1 MSEALPQKRLIKSVP
16 ANETQRLSA
25 LHRYRVLD
33 TPPEVAFDRITRL
46 AARLFNM
53 PTVLIFLV
61 DESRAWFKSCVGF
74 DAREVP
80 RDDTCSFAVLTDEP
94 LIIPD
99 TRLDDRFACNSFVQI
114 EPEVRF
120 YAGAPLLSQDGFNLG
135 TLCLLDS
142 QPHDPLSKEQQ
153 ATLVDLAAMVVD
165 ELELRLASHKIAQVD
180 AALLEITQGVAT
192 VTGSAFFDA
201 LVQHFANVLDTDY
214 VYIGLVESDEL
225 KRLRTIA
232 TYAHGRIVENFE
244 YFLQDTP
251 CWEVLEQGK
260 VCCYP
265 RNVQAQFPN
274 APLLKQ
280 LAIESYV
287 ATPFFDSNGTPL
299 GLLGVMDG
307 EPLENVHLA
316 ESLLKVCADRI
327 ATELER
333 QQVEIALHE
342 SEELKQRILD
352 SSRDCIKVLTLNSEI
367 VYISPG
373 GLCLLEID
381 EPTTILNTIWVDRWQ
396 GKDYENA
403 QAAIAAATLG
413 NIGQFQGYLATAKG
427 TPKWWDSR
435 IAPVRDASGQVVQL
449 VAISRDITD
458 SKQAEAERLQAEM
471 VLQEAHVQLESALA
485 AGSVYTW
492 RWNIPA
498 DRVVVNAAL
507 AHLFDVDP
515 ADATTAGLPIEF
527 FINSMHESDRPRVLA
542 AIQQA
547 IETGEKYTAEYRVHT
562 ATGEERW
569 LTARGQVEYDTA
581 GNPIAFPGA
590 LADITERKRA
600 ESDRD
605 RFFQMSHDML
615 ATIDKNGYFIQ
626 LNPAWTE
633 TLGYTLQELGAQ
645 PYIEF
650 VHPDDRAKTI
660 AEAQVVAQGKP
671 TIEFENRYRACD
683 GSYRWISWNV
693 VPFIEQGLLYCVA
706 RDITDR
712 KQAEAAIAADLRDTQ
727 LLHDLSVQLIN
738 ETDIQVLYDKIMA
751 TAIVLTGADAG
762 TVQILDT
769 VTQDLLLL
777 ATQGF
782 EPNMTEHFYRV
793 NISSNTSCGIALRNG
808 NRTFIDFDVPESED
822 PDGSLRIHVEAGYLF
837 GQSTPLIA
845 RSGKPIGMVSTHWR
859 EYHRPSDRELRF
871 LDLLAR
877 QAADLIEQRQTQAA
891 LRDSE
896 NRFRMAI
903 ESAQLGTWDWNLI
916 TNQLIWDEG
925 CKAMFGLPPKAESSI
940 EVFFAGLHPEDRQ
953 RLEQVVQWTLNPASR
968 GKYNVEYRT
977 IGIEDRVERWIAAR
991 GQAYFDADGNPQRFI
1006 GTVLNITEQ
1015 KRIEAEREQLLA
1027 REQAARTEADR
1038 ANRIKDEF
1046 LAVLSHELRSP
1057 LNPILGWTRLLQN
1070 GKLTPAR
1077 QIEALATI
1085 ERNAKL
1091 QSQLIE
1097 DLLDISRIM
1106 QGKLTLTA
1114 APVNLAFVISAAIE
1128 TVSLAAG
1135 AKNIQITLDLDSEVT
1150 PISGDAARLQQ
1161 VVWNLLT
1168 NAIKFTANGGQV
1180 TVELRRV
1187 DAEGSKLRNQMAQI
1201 RVIDTGKGINPQF
1214 LPHVFEYFRQEDA
1227 STTRRFGGLGLG
1239 LAIVRQIVELHGG
1252 TVKAKSQ
1259 GEERGTTF
1267 IVQLPTLQQAILLVP
1282 EPIQT
1287 QADSETLLKNVQ
1299 ILLVDDDTD
1308 TREFQAFLLEQNG
1321 AKVVAAVSGLEA
1333 LQVLDRLIPDVIVSD
1348 IGMPQI
1354 DGYMLMQQIRS
1365 RPPTQGGATP
1375 AIALTAYAAEIDQ
1388 KRTLQAGFQMHLRK
1402 PLEPEQFVSAIVSLL
1417 KSNRY

>member
-1 MSEALPQKRLIKSVP
+1 MPYSSSVSDSEGLPQKRLIKSVT

-53 PTVLIFLV
+53 PTVLISLV

-80 RDDTCSFAVLTDEP
+80 RDATLCSFAVLADEP

-99 TRLDDRFACNSFVQI
+99 ARLDDRFACNPFVQS
-114 EPEVRF
+114 EPGVRF

-142 QPHDPLSKEQQ
+142 QPHDPLSQEQQ

-180 AALLEITQGVAT
+180 AALLEITQGVVT
-192 VTGSAFFDA
+192 VTGGAFFDA
-201 LVQHFANVLDTDY
+201 LVQHFANVLDSDY
-214 VYIGLVESDEL
+214 VYIALLEGDHP
-225 KRLRTIA
+225 KRMRTIA
-232 TYAHGRIVENFE
+232 TCAHGQIVENFE
-244 YFLQDTP
+244 YLLQDTP
-251 CWEVLEQGK
+251 CWEVLEQRK

-274 APLLKQ
+274 APLLKP

-316 ESLLKVCADRI
+316 ESLLTVFADRI

-333 QQVEIALHE
+333 QQTEIALRE
-342 SEELKQRILD
+342 SEQLKQRILD
-352 SSRDCIKVLTLNSEI
+352 SSNDCIKVLTLNSEI

-381 EPTTILNTIWVDRWQ
+381 DPTSILNTIWVDRWQ
-396 GKDYENA
+396 GEDYENA
-403 QAAIAAATLG
+403 QAAIASATLG

-435 IAPVRDASGQVVQL
+435 ITPVRDASGQVVQL
-449 VAISRDITD
+449 VAISRDITAR
-458 SKQAEAERLQAEM
+458 KQAEAERLQTEM
-471 VLQEAHVQLESALA
+471 ALREAHVQLESALA

-492 RWNIPA
+492 RWNIA
-498 DRVVVNAAL
+498 GNRVVVNAAF

-515 ADATTAGLPIEF
+515 ADATTAGLAIEF
-527 FINSMHESDRPRVLA
+527 FINSMHESDRPRVSA

-547 IETGEKYTAEYRVHT
+547 IETGEEYTAEYRVHT

-569 LTARGQVEYDTA
+569 LTARGQVEYDAA
-581 GNPIAFPGA
+581 GRPIAFPGA

-600 ESDRD
+600 QEDRD

-650 VHPDDRAKTI
+650 VHPDDQAKTI
-660 AEAQVVAQGKP
+660 AEAEVVAQGKP
-671 TIEFENRYRACD
+671 TIEFENRYRARD
-683 GSYRWISWNV
+683 GSYLWISWNV

-727 LLHDLSVQLIN
+727 LLHDLSVQLTN
-738 ETDIQVLYDKIMA
+738 ETDIQVLYDEIMA

-769 VTQDLLLL
+769 VTQDLVLL

-782 EPNMTEHFYRV
+782 EQNMTEHFHRV
-793 NISSNTSCGIALRNG
+793 NASSNTSCGIGLKNG

-822 PDGSLRIHVEAGYLF
+822 PDGSLQIHLEAGYLF
-837 GQSTPLIA
+837 GQSTLLIT
-845 RSGKPIGMVSTHWR
+845 RSSKLIGMVSTHWR
-859 EYHRPSDRELRF
+859 EYRRPSDRELRF

-925 CKAMFGLPPKAESSI
+925 CKAMFGLLPEAESSI
-940 EVFFAGLHPEDRQ
+940 EVFFAGLHPNDRQ
-953 RLEQVVQWTLNPASR
+953 RLEQVVQWTLNPASS
-968 GKYNVEYRT
+968 GKYDVEYRT
-977 IGIEDRVERWIAAR
+977 IGIEDGVERWIAAR
-991 GQAYFDADGNPQRFI
+991 GQAYFDVDGNPQRFV

-1015 KRIEAEREQLLA
+1015 KRIEAEREQLLV
-1027 REQAARTEADR
+1027 REQAARAEADR

-1057 LNPILGWTRLLQN
+1057 LNPILGWIRLLQN
-1070 GKLTPAR
+1070 GKLDLAR
-1077 QIEALATI
+1077 QTEALKTI

-1114 APVNLAFVISAAIE
+1114 APVSLTFVISAAIE
-1128 TVSLAAG
+1128 TVRLAAE
-1135 AKNIQITLDLDSEVT
+1135 AKNIQILLDLSTTV
-1150 PISGDAARLQQ
+1150 SQVFGDATRLQQ
-1161 VVWNLLT
+1161 VVWNLLI
-1168 NAIKFTANGGQV
+1168 NAVKFTPQGGQV
-1180 TVELRRV
+1180 TVELRQL
-1187 DAEGSKLRNQMAQI
+1187 DGLAQI
-1201 RVIDTGKGINPQF
+1201 RVSDTGKGINPQF
-1214 LPHVFEYFRQEDA
+1214 LPHVFEYFRQAD
-1227 STTRRFGGLGLG
+1227 STTTRKFGGLGLG
-1239 LAIVRQIVELHGG
+1239 LAIVRQIVEMHGG
-1252 TVKAKSQ
+1252 TVKVESLGEDQ
-1259 GEERGTTF
+1259 GAIFT
-1267 IVQLPTLQQAILLVP
+1267 VQLPIIQQTVPTIAELV
-1282 EPIQT
+1282 QT
-1287 QADSETLLKNVQ
+1287 KAEKTENPLSNLQ
-1299 ILLVDDDTD
+1299 ILVVDDDVD
-1308 TREFQAFLLEQNG
+1308 TREFQAFVLEQSG
-1321 AKVVAAVSGLEA
+1321 ARVIAVASGLEV
-1333 LQVLDRLIPDVIVSD
+1333 LQVLDRSIPDVLVSD
-1348 IGMPQI
+1348 VGMPEM
-1354 DGYMLMQQIRS
+1354 DGYMLIRQIRS
-1365 RPPTQGGATP
+1365 RPPHQGGTIR
-1375 AIALTAYAAEIDQ
+1375 AIAVTAYARDFERQ
-1388 KRTLQAGFQMHLRK
+1388 KALQSGFQGHITK
-1402 PLEPEQFVSAIVSLL
+1402 PVEPEILVKTIVDLL
-1417 KSNRY
+1417 DR

>member
-1 MSEALPQKRLIKSVP
+1 MSEALPQKRLIKSVT
-16 ANETQRLSA
+16 ANEIQRLSA

-53 PTVLIFLV
+53 PTVLISLV

-80 RDDTCSFAVLTDEP
+80 RDATLCSFAVLADEP

-99 TRLDDRFACNSFVQI
+99 ARLDDRFACNPFVQS
-114 EPEVRF
+114 EPGVRF

-142 QPHDPLSKEQQ
+142 QPHDPLSQEQQ

-180 AALLEITQGVAT
+180 AALLEITQGVVT
-192 VTGSAFFDA
+192 VTGGAFFDA
-201 LVQHFANVLDTDY
+201 LVQHFANVLDSDY
-214 VYIGLVESDEL
+214 VYIALVEGDHP
-225 KRLRTIA
+225 KRMRTIA
-232 TYAHGRIVENFE
+232 TCAHGRIVENFE
-244 YFLQDTP
+244 YLLQDTP
-251 CWEVLEQGK
+251 CWEVLEQRK

-274 APLLKQ
+274 APLLKP

-307 EPLENVHLA
+307 EPLENVYLA
-316 ESLLKVCADRI
+316 ESLLTVFADRI

-333 QQVEIALHE
+333 QQTEIALHE
-342 SEELKQRILD
+342 SEQLKQRILD
-352 SSRDCIKVLTLNSEI
+352 SSNDCIKVLTLNSEI

-381 EPTTILNTIWVDRWQ
+381 DPTSILNTIWVDRWQ
-396 GKDYENA
+396 GEDYENA

-427 TPKWWDSR
+427 KPKWWDSR
-435 IAPVRDASGQVVQL
+435 ITPVRDASGQVVQL

-458 SKQAEAERLQAEM
+458 HKQAEAEHMQAEM
-471 VLQEAHVQLESALA
+471 ALQEAHVQLESALA

-492 RWNIPA
+492 RWNIPG
-498 DRVVVNAAL
+498 DHVVVNAAF
-507 AHLFDVDP
+507 AHLFAVDP
-515 ADATTAGLPIEF
+515 VLATTEGLPIEF
-527 FINSMHESDRPRVLA
+527 FTNSMHESDRPRVSA

-547 IETGEKYTAEYRVHT
+547 IETGEEYTAEYRVHT

-569 LTARGQVEYDTA
+569 LTARGQVEYDAA

-600 ESDRD
+600 QEDRD
-605 RFFQMSHDML
+605 RFFQLSHDML
-615 ATIDKNGYFIQ
+615 AIIDKNGYFIQ

-650 VHPDDRAKTI
+650 VHPDDQAASMVE
-660 AEAQVVAQGKP
+660 AEFVAQGNS
-671 TIEFENRYRACD
+671 TIDFENRYRARD
-683 GSYRWISWNV
+683 GSYRWISWSAA
-693 VPFIEQGLLYCVA
+693 PFVEQKLLYCVA

-727 LLHDLSVQLIN
+727 LLHDLSVQLTN
-738 ETDIQVLYDKIMA
+738 ETDIQVLYDEIMA

-769 VTQDLLLL
+769 ATQDLVLL

-782 EPNMTEHFYRV
+782 EPNMTEHFHRV
-793 NISSNTSCGIALRNG
+793 HTSSNTSCGIALKNG

-822 PDGSLRIHVEAGYLF
+822 PDGSLQIHVEAGYLF

-859 EYHRPSDRELRF
+859 SRRQPSDRELRF

-925 CKAMFGLPPKAESSI
+925 CKAMFGLLPEAESSI
-940 EVFFAGLHPEDRQ
+940 EVFFAGLHPNDRQ
-953 RLEQVVQWTLNPASR
+953 RLEQVVQSTLNPASS
-968 GKYNVEYRT
+968 GKYDVEYRT
-977 IGIEDRVERWIAAR
+977 IGIEDGVERWIAAR
-991 GQAYFDADGNPQRFI
+991 GQAYFDADGNPQRFV

-1015 KRIEAEREQLLA
+1015 KRIEDEREQLLV
-1027 REQAARTEADR
+1027 REQAARAEADR

-1070 GKLTPAR
+1070 GKLDLPR
-1077 QIEALATI
+1077 QTEALKTI

-1114 APVNLAFVISAAIE
+1114 APVSLTFVISAAIE
-1128 TVSLAAG
+1128 TVRLAAE
-1135 AKNIQITLDLDSEVT
+1135 AKNIQILLDLSTTV
-1150 PISGDAARLQQ
+1150 SQVFGDATRLQQ

-1168 NAIKFTANGGQV
+1168 NAVKFTPQDGQV
-1180 TVELRRV
+1180 TVELRQL
-1187 DAEGSKLRNQMAQI
+1187 DGLAQI
-1201 RVIDTGKGINPQF
+1201 RVSDTGKGINPQF
-1214 LPHVFEYFRQEDA
+1214 LPHVFEYFRQAD
-1227 STTRRFGGLGLG
+1227 STTTRKFGGLGLG
-1239 LAIVRQIVELHGG
+1239 LAIVRQIVEMHGG
-1252 TVKAKSQ
+1252 TVKVASSGEDQ
-1259 GEERGTTF
+1259 GAIFT
-1267 IVQLPTLQQAILLVP
+1267 IQLPVLQKTVPTIAEPVQAKAEKAENPLSNL
-1282 EPIQT
+1282 
-1287 QADSETLLKNVQ
+1287 Q
-1299 ILLVDDDTD
+1299 ILVVDDDAD

-1321 AKVVAAVSGLEA
+1321 ARVIAVASGLEA
-1333 LQVLDRLIPDVIVSD
+1333 LQVLDLSIPDVLVSD
-1348 IGMPQI
+1348 VGMAEM
-1354 DGYMLMQQIRS
+1354 DGYMLIRQIRS
-1365 RPPTQGGATP
+1365 RPPHQGGTIR
-1375 AIALTAYAAEIDQ
+1375 AIAVTAYARDFDRQ
-1388 KRTLQAGFQMHLRK
+1388 KALQSGFQGHITK
-1402 PLEPEQFVSAIVSLL
+1402 PVEPEILVKTIVDLL
-1417 KSNRY
+1417 DR

>member
-1 MSEALPQKRLIKSVP
+1 MSEALPQKRLIKSVT

-53 PTVLIFLV
+53 PTVLISLV

-80 RDDTCSFAVLTDEP
+80 RDDTLCSFAVLTDEP

-99 TRLDDRFACNSFVQI
+99 ARLDDRFACNPFVQS
-114 EPEVRF
+114 EPGVRF

-142 QPHDPLSKEQQ
+142 QPHDPLSQEQQ

-192 VTGSAFFDA
+192 VTGGAFFDA

-214 VYIGLVESDEL
+214 VYIGLVESDDP

-232 TYAHGRIVENFE
+232 TCAHGRIVENFE
-244 YFLQDTP
+244 YLLQDTP
-251 CWEVLEQGK
+251 CWEVLEQRK

-274 APLLKQ
+274 APLLKP

-316 ESLLKVCADRI
+316 ESLLTVFADRI

-333 QQVEIALHE
+333 QQTEIALRE

-352 SSRDCIKVLTLNSEI
+352 SSNDCIKVLTLNSEI

-381 EPTTILNTIWVDRWQ
+381 DPTSILNTIWVDCWQ
-396 GKDYENA
+396 GEDYENA

-435 IAPVRDASGQVVQL
+435 ITPVRDASGQVVQL
-449 VAISRDITD
+449 VAISRDITAR
-458 SKQAEAERLQAEM
+458 KQAEAERLQAEM
-471 VLQEAHVQLESALA
+471 ALQEAHVQLESALA

-492 RWNIPA
+492 RWNIPG
-498 DRVVVNAAL
+498 DRVVVNAAF
-507 AHLFDVDP
+507 AHLFAVDSVL
-515 ADATTAGLPIEF
+515 ATTEGLPIEF
-527 FINSMHESDRPRVLA
+527 FINSMHESDRPRISA

-547 IETGEKYTAEYRVHT
+547 IKTGEEYTAEYRVHT

-569 LTARGQVEYDTA
+569 LTARGQVEYDAA

-600 ESDRD
+600 QEDRD

-615 ATIDKNGYFIQ
+615 AIIDRDGYFIQ

-633 TLGYTLQELGAQ
+633 TLGYTLQELRAQ

-650 VHPDDRAKTI
+650 VHPDDQAKTI
-660 AEAQVVAQGKP
+660 AEAKVVALGNS
-671 TIEFENRYRACD
+671 TIDFENRYRARD

-712 KQAEAAIAADLRDTQ
+712 KRAEAAIAADLRDTQ
-727 LLHDLSVQLIN
+727 LLHDLSVQLTN
-738 ETDIQVLYDKIMA
+738 ETDIQVLYNEIMA

-762 TVQILDT
+762 TVQILDPA
-769 VTQDLLLL
+769 TQDLVLL

-782 EPNMTEHFYRV
+782 KPNMTEHFYRV
-793 NISSNTSCGIALRNG
+793 NASSNTSCGIALKNG
-808 NRTFIDFDVPESED
+808 NRTFINFDVPESED
-822 PDGSLRIHVEAGYLF
+822 PDGSLRIHVEAGYFF

-845 RSGKPIGMVSTHWR
+845 RFGKPIGMVSTHWR
-859 EYHRPSDRELRF
+859 ERRQPSDRELRF

-925 CKAMFGLPPKAESSI
+925 CKAMFGLPPEAESSI
-940 EVFFAGLHPEDRQ
+940 EVFFAGLHPNDRQ
-953 RLEQVVQWTLNPASR
+953 RLEQVVQWTLNPASS
-968 GKYNVEYRT
+968 GKYDVEYRT
-977 IGIEDRVERWIAAR
+977 IGIEDGVERWIAAR
-991 GQAYFDADGNPQRFI
+991 GQAYFDADGNPQRFV

-1015 KRIEAEREQLLA
+1015 KRIEAEREQLLV
-1027 REQAARTEADR
+1027 REQAARAEADR

-1057 LNPILGWTRLLQN
+1057 LNPILGWIRLLQN
-1070 GKLTPAR
+1070 GKLDLPR
-1077 QIEALATI
+1077 QTEALKTI

-1114 APVNLAFVISAAIE
+1114 APISLTFVISAAIE
-1128 TVSLAAG
+1128 TVRLAAE
-1135 AKNIQITLDLDSEVT
+1135 AKNIQILLDLSTTVS
-1150 PISGDAARLQQ
+1150 PVFGDATRLQQ

-1168 NAIKFTANGGQV
+1168 NAVKFTPRGGQV
-1180 TVELRRV
+1180 TVELRQL
-1187 DAEGSKLRNQMAQI
+1187 DGLAQI
-1201 RVIDTGKGINPQF
+1201 RVSDTGKGIDPQF
-1214 LPHVFEYFRQEDA
+1214 LPYVFEYFRQAD
-1227 STTRRFGGLGLG
+1227 STTTRKFGGLGLG
-1239 LAIVRQIVELHGG
+1239 LAIVRQIVEMHGG
-1252 TVKAKSQ
+1252 TVKVASSGEDQ
-1259 GEERGTTF
+1259 GAIFT
-1267 IVQLPTLQQAILLVP
+1267 VQLPVIQQTVP
-1282 EPIQT
+1282 TIAEPT
-1287 QADSETLLKNVQ
+1287 QAKAEKTENPLSNLQ
-1299 ILLVDDDTD
+1299 ILVVDDDVD
-1308 TREFQAFLLEQNG
+1308 TREFQAFLLEQSG
-1321 AKVVAAVSGLEA
+1321 ARVIAVASGLEA
-1333 LQVLDRLIPDVIVSD
+1333 LQVLDRSIPDVLVSD
-1348 IGMPQI
+1348 VGMPEM
-1354 DGYMLMQQIRS
+1354 DGYMLIRQIRS
-1365 RPPTQGGATP
+1365 RPPHQGGTIQ
-1375 AIALTAYAAEIDQ
+1375 AIAVTAYARDFERQ
-1388 KRTLQAGFQMHLRK
+1388 KALQSGFQGHITK
-1402 PLEPEQFVSAIVSLL
+1402 PVEPEILVKTIVDLL
-1417 KSNRY
+1417 DR

>member
-1 MSEALPQKRLIKSVP
+1 MT

-53 PTVLIFLV
+53 PTVLISLV

-80 RDDTCSFAVLTDEP
+80 RDDTLCNFAVLTDEP

-99 TRLDDRFACNSFVQI
+99 ARLDDRFACNPFVQS
-114 EPEVRF
+114 EPGVRF

-142 QPHDPLSKEQQ
+142 QPHDPLSVEQQ
-153 ATLVDLAAMVVD
+153 ATLVDLAAIVVD

-192 VTGSAFFDA
+192 VTGGAFFDA

-214 VYIGLVESDEL
+214 VYIGLVESDDP

-232 TYAHGRIVENFE
+232 TCAHGRIVENFE
-244 YFLQDTP
+244 YLLQDTP
-251 CWEVLEQGK
+251 CWEVLEQRK

-274 APLLKQ
+274 APLLKP

-299 GLLGVMDG
+299 GLLGVMHG
-307 EPLENVHLA
+307 QPLENVHLA
-316 ESLLKVCADRI
+316 ESLLTVFADRI
-327 ATELER
+327 AIELER
-333 QQVEIALHE
+333 QQTEITLRE

-381 EPTTILNTIWVDRWQ
+381 DPTSILNTIWVDRWQ
-396 GKDYENA
+396 GEDYENA
-403 QAAIAAATLG
+403 QAALAAATLG
-413 NIGQFQGYLATAKG
+413 NIGQFQGYLVTAKG

-435 IAPVRDASGQVVQL
+435 ITPVRDASGQVVQL

-458 SKQAEAERLQAEM
+458 FKQAEAERLQAEL
-471 VLQEAHVQLESALA
+471 VLRSAHVQLESALA

-498 DRVVVNAAL
+498 DRVVVNAAF
-507 AHLFDVDP
+507 AHLFNVDP

-527 FINSMHESDRPRVLA
+527 FINSIHESDRPRVSA

-547 IETGEKYTAEYRVHT
+547 IETGEEYTAEYRVHT

-569 LTARGQVEYDTA
+569 LTARGQVEYDAA
-581 GNPIAFPGA
+581 GNSIAFPGA
-590 LADITERKRA
+590 LADIT
-600 ESDRD
+600 D
-605 RFFQMSHDML
+605 H
-615 ATIDKNGYFIQ
+615 
-626 LNPAWTE
+626 
-633 TLGYTLQELGAQ
+633 
-645 PYIEF
+645 
-650 VHPDDRAKTI
+650 
-660 AEAQVVAQGKP
+660 
-671 TIEFENRYRACD
+671 
-683 GSYRWISWNV
+683 
-693 VPFIEQGLLYCVA
+693 
-706 RDITDR
+706 

-727 LLHDLSVQLIN
+727 LLHGLSVQLTN
-738 ETDIQVLYDKIMA
+738 ETDIQVLYDEIMA

-769 VTQDLLLL
+769 ATQDLVLL

-782 EPNMTEHFYRV
+782 EPNLTEYFHRV
-793 NISSNTSCGIALRNG
+793 NASSNTSCGIALKNG

-822 PDGSLRIHVEAGYLF
+822 PDGSLRIHVEAGYFF

-845 RSGKPIGMVSTHWR
+845 RSGKPIGMVSTHWQ
-859 EYHRPSDRELRF
+859 EYRQPSDRELRF

-916 TNQLIWDEG
+916 ANQLIWDEG
-925 CKAMFGLPPKAESSI
+925 CKAMFGLLPQAESSI
-940 EVFFAGLHPEDRQ
+940 EVFFAGLHPNDRQ
-953 RLEQVVQWTLNPASR
+953 RLEQAVQWTLNPASS
-968 GKYNVEYRT
+968 GKYDVEYRT
-977 IGIEDRVERWIAAR
+977 IGIEDGVERWIAAR
-991 GQAYFDADGNPQRFI
+991 GQAYFDAGGNPQRFV

-1015 KRIEAEREQLLA
+1015 KRIEAEREQLLV
-1027 REQAARTEADR
+1027 REQAARAEADR

-1057 LNPILGWTRLLQN
+1057 LNPILGWIRLLQN
-1070 GKLTPAR
+1070 GKLDLPR
-1077 QIEALATI
+1077 QTEALKTI

-1114 APVNLAFVISAAIE
+1114 APISLTFVISAAIE
-1128 TVSLAAG
+1128 TVRLAAE
-1135 AKNIQITLDLDSEVT
+1135 AKNIQILLDLSTTVSYV
-1150 PISGDAARLQQ
+1150 SGDANRLQQ

-1168 NAIKFTANGGQV
+1168 NAVKFTPRGGQV
-1180 TVELRRV
+1180 IVELKQL
-1187 DAEGSKLRNQMAQI
+1187 DQLAQI
-1201 RVIDTGKGINPQF
+1201 RVSDTGKGIDPQF
-1214 LPHVFEYFRQEDA
+1214 LPYVFEYFRQAD
-1227 STTRRFGGLGLG
+1227 STTTRKFGGLGLG
-1239 LAIVRQIVELHGG
+1239 LAIVRQIVEMHGG
-1252 TVKAKSQ
+1252 TVKAESL
-1259 GEERGTTF
+1259 GEDRGAIFT
-1267 IVQLPTLQQAILLVP
+1267 VQLPVIQQTIPTIAELV
-1282 EPIQT
+1282 
-1287 QADSETLLKNVQ
+1287 QAKAEKTKNPLSNLQ

-1308 TREFQAFLLEQNG
+1308 TREFQAFLLEQSG
-1321 AKVVAAVSGLEA
+1321 ARVIAVASGLEA
-1333 LQVLDRLIPDVIVSD
+1333 LQVLDRFIPDLLVSD
-1348 IGMPQI
+1348 VGMPEM
-1354 DGYMLMQQIRS
+1354 DGYMLIRQIRS
-1365 RPPTQGGATP
+1365 RPPHQGGTIR
-1375 AIALTAYAAEIDQ
+1375 AIAVTAYARDFDRQ
-1388 KRTLQAGFQMHLRK
+1388 KALQSGFQGHITK
-1402 PLEPEQFVSAIVSLL
+1402 PVEPEILVKTIVDLL
-1417 KSNRY
+1417 DF